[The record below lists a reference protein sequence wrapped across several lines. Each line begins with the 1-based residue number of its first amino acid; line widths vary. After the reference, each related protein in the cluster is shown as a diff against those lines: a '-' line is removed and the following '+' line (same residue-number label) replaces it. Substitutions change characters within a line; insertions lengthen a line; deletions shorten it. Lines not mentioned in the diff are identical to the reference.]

1 MTDVDAHSYL
11 ILHHLHKFAERRIF
25 RWINHVVLSGGV
37 LSICI
42 TIVYHISYQANLQQT
57 GILGHLA
64 EFESELLRCCV
75 IEVRAEICGPVDT

>member
-11 ILHHLHKFAERRIF
+11 ILHHLHKLAEGRILG
-25 RWINHVVLSGGV
+25 WINHVVLTDGV

-42 TIVYHISYQANLQQT
+42 TIVYHISDQANLQQT

-64 EFESELLRCCV
+64 EFESELLRCRIV
-75 IEVRAEICGPVDT
+75 EVRSEKCGPVDA